1 MNTYLFDRGLLS
13 IVLDGIPMGT
23 YVNETSIAH
32 CDVISEMSPLHLGF
46 RLPVDDAS
54 EREYLGRTLEDAL
67 ALLPVH
73 VRVERMGTRSGLIR
87 ARLRGAAVAK
97 APVLTFLDAHCEA
110 TQGEIADYIIACILH
125 SKYS

>member
-1 MNTYLFDRGLLS
+1 M
-13 IVLDGIPMGT
+13 
-23 YVNETSIAH
+23 
-32 CDVISEMSPLHLGF
+32 
-46 RLPVDDAS
+46 
-54 EREYLGRTLEDAL
+54 GRTLDDAL

-110 TQGEIADYIIACILH
+110 TQGTKLMRIQCILAILDIL
-125 SKYS
+125 SILDYLAIYDRVEWGKTNQRGKTGQFVTLSITPQMNNFLTWLVFMMFASMR